1 MQDERCKM
9 QGDGEWLKGKG
20 KKGIFKIWLG
30 KLFRE
35 PFFKVCLDDQF
46 SIHFSLFTFHQSL
59 EMV

>member
-1 MQDERCKM
+1 M